1 MGRKAVFVS
10 KIWGFCFFFT
20 VFLLLGRLSQ
30 RNMLVFDALGIRLGD
45 QLSFCCVYKQ
55 LGQILLIPPLR
66 LRSELYQND
75 DESVRLLLPESV
87 LALE

>member
-1 MGRKAVFVS
+1 
-10 KIWGFCFFFT
+10 
-20 VFLLLGRLSQ
+20 
-30 RNMLVFDALGIRLGD
+30 MLVFDALGIRLND

-55 LGQILLIPPLR
+55 LGQILLIPPLS
-66 LRSELYQND
+66 LKSELCQND